1 MGDGEDGAQRAKKI
15 IEDVRDG
22 RVCKEIENMALQGVQ
37 VLEAHQGRILCTFV
51 IPNTLVGKDGNWVA
65 GAIATMIDNIGAVAV
80 VSLALRFKASV
91 NFVISY
97 FSTARIDEEVE
108 IEAKVLG
115 HRGKLTAMVVE
126 IRKKSNG
133 KMIALG
139 QQWTSSVSTPESLV
153 SKL

>member
-1 MGDGEDGAQRAKKI
+1 MGDGEDGAQKAKKI

-22 RVCKEIENMALQGVQ
+22 RVCKEIENMALQGIQ

-51 IPNTLVGKDGNWVA
+51 IPNTLV
-65 GAIATMIDNIGAVAV
+65 
-80 VSLALRFKASV
+80 
-91 NFVISY
+91 
-97 FSTARIDEEVE
+97 EEVE

-115 HRGKLTAMVVE
+115 HTGKLTAMVVE

-133 KMIALG
+133 EMIALG